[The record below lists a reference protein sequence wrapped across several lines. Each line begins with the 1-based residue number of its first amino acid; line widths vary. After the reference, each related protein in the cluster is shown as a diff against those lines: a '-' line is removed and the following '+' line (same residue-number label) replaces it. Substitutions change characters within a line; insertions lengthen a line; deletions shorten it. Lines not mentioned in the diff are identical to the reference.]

1 MKEPFEH
8 GWKLCAGAE
17 GKKPKMGG
25 PDPLARENRAGR
37 ISRAKAPSRQGES
50 LSEAGFGSG
59 FPWRLGGLARVFFRV
74 ISRAF
79 SENNFHAR
87 FSSELH
93 FDTDPSLGLKRAR
106 LCATLGA

>member
-1 MKEPFEH
+1 MAGNYAPEPKAKSLKWEALIR
-8 GWKLCAGAE
+8 WP
-17 GKKPKMGG
+17 GKTGREEF
-25 PDPLARENRAGR
+25 LAPR
-37 ISRAKAPSRQGES
+37 RQGES